1 MEVDY
6 QGGGSYKRKYRVREI
21 IAKGPFDLFFRNEQV
36 WHAVS
41 VILHAVYIPLISRV
55 YTSDQP
61 RSFIDTVN
69 YNFISLSRC

>member
-36 WHAVS
+36 RHAVS
-41 VILHAVYIPLISRV
+41 VVLHAGLQSLMSMGACQISP
-55 YTSDQP
+55 YL
-61 RSFIDTVN
+61 
-69 YNFISLSRC
+69 SLTLSVIA